1 MACPD
6 YQGTTAATQVTYP
19 DPTST
24 EPSSV
29 SISISYVLPFTHY
42 IKRGKVKAFRSL
54 LHTFIFFLSFPPP
67 LPPITFPTRPTE
79 SYSNSFYPDLPGQS
93 ATRQRE
99 RRLPSRQT
107 RVGASEDVERWR
119 EMEVGV
125 WGQSNKRRTNL
136 QEGEHGTSRTGDGAF
151 DFLRRERNVVNGAD
165 VAYRLLVNT
174 RI

>member
-1 MACPD
+1 M
-6 YQGTTAATQVTYP
+6 Y
-19 DPTST
+19 
-24 EPSSV
+24 
-29 SISISYVLPFTHY
+29 
-42 IKRGKVKAFRSL
+42 
-54 LHTFIFFLSFPPP
+54 FLSHIISREAKSKHFVVSFTPLYFSFPFP
-67 LPPITFPTRPTE
+67 LLC
-79 SYSNSFYPDLPGQS
+79 LPSLSQPVRLKVT
-93 ATRQRE
+93 ATPSILTYQVSLPQDRE

-125 WGQSNKRRTNL
+125 WGQTNKRRTNL
-136 QEGEHGTSRTGDGAF
+136 QEGEYGTSRTGDGAF